1 MNDKNKSDKLNARN
15 LSPEVLGGR
24 IPPQDLNAERA
35 VLGALL
41 QNRNSIITAID
52 LKLSEEDFYLEKN
65 AFVFK
70 AIENLHSNSRAVDVI
85 TVTDE
90 LKKDKKAWS
99 FVQDEQFLWELTKE
113 VASGAHVE
121 FHCKIIMDKALQRKL
136 ISLSSNI
143 IDKCMDES
151 IESKDT
157 LEYSEQNI
165 FKIGEDK
172 SAGEIRHVSQ
182 VMKDTMAMIMDY
194 SEGGVTGVPTGF
206 MDLDQL
212 TTGLK
217 PGDLIILAGRPA
229 MGKTA
234 FALSLLANSAITY
247 SKSMAFFSLEMPG
260 EQLLQRVLCSQAEVD
275 MTALRQGRLPK
286 GEFEKILLTG
296 QTIQDANIFIDD
308 NASLSL
314 TELRSKCRS
323 LKKKNGLDMVVIDYL
338 QLMDGPGESRQVQ
351 IATISRGLKELA
363 KELKIPVLA
372 LSQLSRAVEQ
382 RTGDGKPMISDLRE
396 SGAIEQDADMVWFVY
411 RPYIYN
417 KEMPETA
424 AQLIVAKHRNGGL
437 GDIDLTFIGKHAA
450 FYNVSYRGDESSF
463 DPHMG
468 S

>member
-1 MNDKNKSDKLNARN
+1 
-15 LSPEVLGGR
+15 
-24 IPPQDLNAERA
+24 
-35 VLGALL
+35 
-41 QNRNSIITAID
+41 
-52 LKLSEEDFYLEKN
+52 
-65 AFVFK
+65 
-70 AIENLHSNSRAVDVI
+70 
-85 TVTDE
+85 
-90 LKKDKKAWS
+90 
-99 FVQDEQFLWELTKE
+99 
-113 VASGAHVE
+113 
-121 FHCKIIMDKALQRKL
+121 
-136 ISLSSNI
+136 
-143 IDKCMDES
+143 MDES

>member
-1 MNDKNKSDKLNARN
+1 MNAKTKVNTKLDARAIA
-15 LSPEVLGGR
+15 PEVLGGR
-24 IPPQDLNAERA
+24 IPPQDINAEKA

-41 QNRNSIITAID
+41 QNRNSIITAQE
-52 LKLSEEDFYLEKN
+52 LKLSEDDFYLDKH
-65 AFVFK
+65 AHVFK
-70 AIENLHSNSRAVDVI
+70 AIESLFGEGRPVDVI
-85 TVTDE
+85 TVTDQ
-90 LKKDKKAWS
+90 LKKEKGAWALI
-99 FVQDEQFLWELTKE
+99 QDEQFLWELTKE

-121 FHCKIIMDKALQRKL
+121 YHAKIIMDKALQRKL

-151 IESKDT
+151 IESKET

-172 SAGEIRHVSQ
+172 SAGEIRHVDK
-182 VMKDTMAMIMDY
+182 VMDDTLNMIMSY

-206 MDLDQL
+206 TDLDQL

-234 FALSLLANSAITY
+234 FALSLLANSSINY
-247 SKSMAFFSLEMPG
+247 SKNLAFFSLEMPG

-275 MTALRQGRLPK
+275 MTRLRQGKLPK
-286 GEFEKILLTG
+286 GEFEKLLMHG
-296 QTIQDANIFIDD
+296 QTIRDSNIFIDD
-308 NASLSL
+308 NASLTL

-323 LKKKNGLDMVVIDYL
+323 LKKKNGLDMVIIDYL

-363 KELKIPVLA
+363 KELRIPVLA

-411 RPYIYN
+411 RPWVYN
-417 KEMPETA
+417 KDMPETD
-424 AQLIVAKHRNGGL
+424 AQLIVAKHRNGPL
-437 GDIDLTFIGKHAA
+437 ADINLTFIGQHAA
-450 FYNVSYRGDESSF
+450 FYNMSFRGDEPGF
-463 DPHMG
+463 DSHF
-468 S
+468 